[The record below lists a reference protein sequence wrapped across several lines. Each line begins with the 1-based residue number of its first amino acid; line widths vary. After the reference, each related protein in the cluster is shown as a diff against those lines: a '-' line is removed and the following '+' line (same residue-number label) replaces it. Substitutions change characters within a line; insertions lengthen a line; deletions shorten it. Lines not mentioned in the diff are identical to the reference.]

1 MTTGNRIR
9 LDKANLHY
17 SSLAYR
23 ETSLKAW
30 LFKTARLRSRQFV
43 HADIH
48 ALKDVSL
55 DISAGERVAL
65 LGHNGAGK
73 STLLKTIAG
82 LYPLSS
88 GQREVSGKIRS
99 LFELGLGFE
108 SEATGREN
116 IFYRGL
122 LMGLSPKQIAAIE
135 PMIVDFVDLGEF
147 IDYPIKTYSAG
158 MLVRLAFGISTTV
171 SGDILLLDEVIGAG
185 DLSFMEKA
193 RNRFLEL
200 IEKSELMV
208 LATHDLGSAQAF
220 CTRAIVLDHGK
231 IVFDGGSAEGVEYY
245 KKHVGGR
252 AGA

>member
-1 MTTGNRIR
+1 MKNNRIH
-9 LDKANLHY
+9 LECANLHY

-30 LFKTARLRSRQFV
+30 AFKVLRLSSKNIS
-43 HADIH
+43 HSDIH
-48 ALKDVSL
+48 ALKDVNL
-55 DISAGERVAL
+55 EISSGERVAL

-88 GQREVSGKIRS
+88 GSRIVAGKIRS

-122 LMGLSPKQIAAIE
+122 LMGMTPRQIRTIE
-135 PMIVDFVDLGEF
+135 PAIIDFVELGDF

-193 RNRFLEL
+193 RKRFIEL
-200 IEKSELMV
+200 IENSELMV
-208 LATHDLGSAQAF
+208 LATHDLGAARAF
-220 CTRAIVLDHGK
+220 CNRVVVIDHGRL
-231 IVFDGGSAEGVEYY
+231 VFDGAVDDGIEYY
-245 KKHVGGR
+245 KQHVGGR